1 MSVYRN
7 IWHIGSYSEGLGE
20 VCGLILF
27 ACISRQREIYRIL
40 PNKGTVQYSTVQYST
55 VQYSI
60 VRLKKGQWK
69 NVNNSILISVLKN
82 LFL

>member
-1 MSVYRN
+1 MGLFYLPVLAVREKYTVFYLTRVQ
-7 IWHIGSYSEGLGE
+7 YS
-20 VCGLILF
+20 
-27 ACISRQREIYRIL
+27 
-40 PNKGTVQYSTVQYST
+40 TVQYSTVQYST